1 MSVRMKHQLP
11 RLTAASATWHAL
23 EMVTSV
29 VVVHGPWT
37 STRTPPTT
45 PQTLLILDASRTPL
59 TILTGCSL
67 KDPMTISGTIP
78 LSGKLILINYI
89 SIFCFHTDIFFFS
102 GVWLTAPREIM
113 IMLAYSTDPSA
124 FAPIL
129 AHREPVMRA
138 GAIMDVQETAQS
150 KCVEGLVTSTSS
162 TPTHTKPQL
171 TTGAVGTLL
180 KTPTTKSGTT
190 T

>member
-29 VVVHGPWT
+29 VVAHGRWT

-45 PQTLLILDASRTPL
+45 PQTLLILDASRIPL

-78 LSGKLILINYI
+78 LNGKLILINYI
-89 SIFCFHTDIFFFS
+89 SIFCFHTDIFFVS

-113 IMLAYSTDPSA
+113 IMLAYSMAPSA

-138 GAIMDVQETAQS
+138 GAIMDVRGTAQS
-150 KCVEGLVTSTSS
+150 KCVGGLVTSTSS